1 MIMIKWFRKKK
12 EEKFERPKMN
22 FEGLRMKL
30 NIRSILYYETVR
42 AKSFF
47 SADMNEEDVVFLIYS
62 MLKEN
67 NDIDLSFDGFVF
79 MLQDERVLRWCVKQT
94 DAMRKEASQLS
105 LKKKDEGG
113 DDGERSEIKMTDVA
127 NYLIV
132 KGGLDVRYVMD
143 DMKMW
148 EISVFMEGASS
159 AYEDRLT
166 EQRLWTYLTILPNVD
181 GKKLKGPEQ
190 LLPFPWDSKENRKD
204 KELAKNAQKAIN
216 FLKKQQKEKDGEG

>member
-1 MIMIKWFRKKK
+1 MIKWFRKKK
-12 EEKFERPKMN
+12 KENVEKPKMD
-22 FEGLRMKL
+22 FEDLKMKL
-30 NIRSILYYETVR
+30 NLRSILFFETAR
-42 AKSFF
+42 GKSFF
-47 SADMNEEDVVFLIYS
+47 SSEMSEEDVVFLIYS

-94 DAMRKEASQLS
+94 DAMRKEAAQLS
-105 LKKKDEGG
+105 LKKKEDEG
-113 DDGERSEIKMTDVA
+113 DDGERAEIKMSDVA
-127 NYLIV
+127 NYLII

-190 LLPFPWDSKENRKD
+190 LLPFPWDSKENRKE
-204 KELAKNAQKAIN
+204 KELEKHAKAAIN
-216 FLKKQQKEKDGEG
+216 FLKKQQKDGEG